1 MAAKE
6 VKFSQDARERMLHG
20 IDILANAVKVTL
32 GPKGRNVV
40 LDKSFGAPRITKDG
54 VTVAK
59 EIELEDKFENMGAQM
74 VREVASKTS
83 DTAGDG
89 TTTATLLAHAIVR
102 EGAKAVAAGANPMD
116 LKRGID
122 LAVNAVVEE
131 LKNRAKK
138 VTSSGE
144 IAQVGTIVQMLGRAK
159 RVTITDGL
167 IQLQEGVRRVGLAP
181 RWRILRREHRD

>member
-1 MAAKE
+1 
-6 VKFSQDARERMLHG
+6 
-20 IDILANAVKVTL
+20 
-32 GPKGRNVV
+32 
-40 LDKSFGAPRITKDG
+40 
-54 VTVAK
+54 
-59 EIELEDKFENMGAQM
+59 
-74 VREVASKTS
+74 
-83 DTAGDG
+83 
-89 TTTATLLAHAIVR
+89 
-102 EGAKAVAAGANPMD
+102 MD

-181 RWRILRREHRD
+181 QWRILRREHRD